1 MVCVYVF
8 VVQKSVSCSFCVP
21 SVPAGVAV
29 ACVNKQLPNKG
40 ARIGR
45 PSVGRC
51 LQALGRGLPG
61 SAFLCPLSEPVG
73 GVAAPV
79 PSPGEEWRFRGQ
91 GS

>member
-51 LQALGRGLPG
+51 LQALG
-61 SAFLCPLSEPVG
+61 
-73 GVAAPV
+73 
-79 PSPGEEWRFRGQ
+79 
-91 GS
+91 